1 MPEVIKNERQWWA
14 DHYTALGA
22 EDDCFDID
30 PLGRTAFGWFGQD
43 GEFSDPDLKKIH
55 DVQVAPGHAGYSA
68 CPSCKNVVAPLID
81 ARFALQFRGDA
92 MLRRPVVVGALHR
105 QLHRFDELKRILDH
119 QQLCPSRPGRGWQL
133 PECLGTPLQLW
144 ADVETQVINAKAIPD
159 LSTSID
165 ANGDAVTIKKEM
177 INKLV
182 SLCPLSH
189 YRSLFLLGADRDL
202 PVVPSLVG
210 PDCGDLICEPVLGAV
225 VEHQR
230 EVVSQHLALQA
241 EVVQF
246 EHYKVD
252 VNPVSGSIVAVLCFC
267 ADCEMSFS
275 QKLTKRIK
283 LDGGSDDVDRD
294 ADAVD
299 GFDDF
304 EVIGWS
310 WARDL
315 NNDSDACSSSTVSI
329 SSSSDDETGGA
340 RLASAPPRRPAFT
353 GKKFRSFFTAF
364 RHMRSIKQ
372 RKADEVLVSILDRP
386 AVAPPTE
393 LVKSKKPKKKMLL
406 DAAFNPGKV
415 APPKS
420 DTLAGLKG
428 ITWWKTG
435 AGAAS
440 SSWKGCFRVIVPV
453 ITPAGVKESIHRTV
467 FVEDHG
473 DDIGKARAAAV
484 VLRDSIL
491 ANPAPHL
498 AKRKKRGPRRKTGD
512 QAAQQPVAFRGM
524 KKIVI
529 KKNDRLGIG

>member
-1 MPEVIKNERQWWA
+1 MPEVIKKERQWWA
-14 DHYTALGA
+14 DHYQGLGA

-30 PLGRTAFGWFGQD
+30 PHGRTAFAWFGHG

-55 DVQVAPGHAGYSA
+55 DVQVAPGYAGYSS
-68 CPSCKNVVAPLID
+68 CPTCKIVSAPLSD
-81 ARFALQFRGDA
+81 TRFAIQFRGDA
-92 MLRRPVVVGALHR
+92 MQRRPVVVGALHR
-105 QLHRFDELKRILDH
+105 QLHRFDELKRIFHH
-119 QQLCPSRPGRGWQL
+119 QQLCPLRPGRGWHL

-144 ADVETQVINAKAIPD
+144 ADVEAQVKHVKSIPDVSTAINA
-159 LSTSID
+159 
-165 ANGDAVTIKKEM
+165 NGAPVTKKKEM

-182 SLCPLSH
+182 SLCSVSQ
-189 YRSLFLLGADRDL
+189 YRSLFLLDDDRDL
-202 PVVPSLVG
+202 LASSAIG
-210 PDCGDLICEPVLGAV
+210 PGDDDLFCEPVLGAAE
-225 VEHQR
+225 EHQR
-230 EVVSQHLALQA
+230 EVASQYLALQA

-246 EHYKVD
+246 SEYKVD
-252 VNPVSGSIVAVLCFC
+252 VNPASGSIGSVLCFC
-267 ADCEMSFS
+267 AECETIFN
-275 QKLTKRIK
+275 QKQTKRSK
-283 LDGGSDDVDRD
+283 LEGAGDDLEREDD
-294 ADAVD
+294 AFD

-315 NNDSDACSSSTVSI
+315 NNNSDACSSSTVSI
-329 SSSSDDETGGA
+329 SSSSDDDAGGG
-340 RLASAPPRRPAFT
+340 RPAVAPLRVPAFA

-393 LVKSKKPKKKMLL
+393 TVKSKKPKKKMLL
-406 DAAFNPGKV
+406 DAAFMPGKV

-435 AGAAS
+435 ASAAA

-467 FVEDHG
+467 YVEDHG

-491 ANPAPHL
+491 AHPAPHL

-512 QAAQQPVAFRGM
+512 QAAQQPAAGRGK

-529 KKNDRLGIG
+529 KKSDRLGIG